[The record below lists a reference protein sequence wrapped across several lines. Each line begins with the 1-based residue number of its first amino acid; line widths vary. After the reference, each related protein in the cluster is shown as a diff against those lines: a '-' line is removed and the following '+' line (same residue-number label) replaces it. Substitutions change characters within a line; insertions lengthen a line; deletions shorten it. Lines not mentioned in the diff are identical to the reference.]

1 MNRPALM
8 GLIALVLLT
17 IVGCFPRHPPHTPQ
31 PLGVKGETVISASK
45 SLISNSGGMGRL
57 AFFPPCCV
65 DDRPVSQEDS
75 GRA

>member
-8 GLIALVLLT
+8 GLIAIVLLT
-17 IVGCFPRHPPHTPQ
+17 IVGCVPRHPPHTPQ

-45 SLISNSGGMGRL
+45 SLI
-57 AFFPPCCV
+57 AFFPPRCV